1 MEKEI
6 ISIETLQ
13 KIQKLEKQKELVLK
27 IVDNLDDR
35 NSLKLQLLK
44 KEVKKI
50 YEVE

>member
-13 KIQKLEKQKELVLK
+13 IIQKLEKQKEQILK
-27 IVDNLDDR
+27 VVESLDDR

-44 KEVKKI
+44 KDIKKI